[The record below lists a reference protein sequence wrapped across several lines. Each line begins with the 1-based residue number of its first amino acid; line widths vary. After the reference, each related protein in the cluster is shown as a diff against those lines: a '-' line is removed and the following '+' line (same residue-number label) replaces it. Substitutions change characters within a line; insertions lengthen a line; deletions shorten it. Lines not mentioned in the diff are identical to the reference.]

1 MKYLIT
7 ENKLNNII
15 ERFIRDKFPNVF
27 KVYFTTHR
35 VGLGSTKGTPIIERT
50 KINIII
56 DNSENK
62 LKKFEIKDMSRD
74 IKMTIN
80 DYFNLGIYEYGSEW
94 TIDIVQLAVVGLDSE
109 LSMSK

>member
-15 ERFIRDKFPNVF
+15 ERFIRDKFPNIF
-27 KVYFTTHR
+27 KVYFTTDR
-35 VGLGSTKGTPIIERT
+35 VTLGSTKGLPTVERT

-62 LKKFEIKDMSRD
+62 LKKIEVNDMAID
-74 IKMTIN
+74 IKNTIN
-80 DYFNLGIYEYGSEW
+80 DYFNLNIYEYGSEW
-94 TIDIVQLAVVGLDSE
+94 AIDIVQLAVVNLDSE
-109 LSMSK
+109 LSMPK

>member
-27 KVYFTTHR
+27 KVYFTTDR
-35 VGLGSTKGTPIIERT
+35 VTLGSTKGFPTVERT

-62 LKKFEIKDMSRD
+62 LKKLEVNEVASD
-74 IKMTIN
+74 IKNTIN

-94 TIDIVQLAVVGLDSE
+94 SIDIGQLAVVSLDSN
-109 LSMSK
+109 LSMPK